1 MARTAGIVVLVGLL
15 GLALGASNA
24 EANHLKVRTPYALD
38 KGELEAA
45 YWLDAFLNTLL
56 RTS

>member
-1 MARTAGIVVLVGLL
+1 MARTAGLVMLVCLL
-15 GLALGASNA
+15 GLAMWASDA
-24 EANHLKVRTPYALD
+24 EANHLQVRTPYALD

-45 YWLDAFLNTLL
+45 YWLDAFLNTPL